1 MEQEMILLYDFF
13 LEEEEICQ
21 LARISRDEFLLWQEI
36 GLIEPEIKEGKA
48 RFSAENL
55 ARLVKARK
63 IQRDFELDFAGTSL
77 VLELLEEIA
86 FLRQRLKRYEN
97 D

>member
-1 MEQEMILLYDFF
+1 MEQEMVLLYDFF

-36 GLIEPEIKEGKA
+36 G
-48 RFSAENL
+48 FSAENL